1 MTPTHHL
8 SFTSTTT
15 TIISKSSSKK
25 STTEGTARS
34 PIRATDS

>member
-34 PIRATDS
+34 PIRSTGS